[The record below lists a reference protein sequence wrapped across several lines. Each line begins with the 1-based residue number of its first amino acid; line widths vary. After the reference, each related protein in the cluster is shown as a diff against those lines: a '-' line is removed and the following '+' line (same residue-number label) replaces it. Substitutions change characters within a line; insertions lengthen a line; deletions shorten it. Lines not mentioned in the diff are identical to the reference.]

1 VAEQH
6 QMEKFLQTFKG
17 HLKAHLLSLSHCL

>member
-1 VAEQH
+1 
-6 QMEKFLQTFKG
+6 MEKSLQTFKG